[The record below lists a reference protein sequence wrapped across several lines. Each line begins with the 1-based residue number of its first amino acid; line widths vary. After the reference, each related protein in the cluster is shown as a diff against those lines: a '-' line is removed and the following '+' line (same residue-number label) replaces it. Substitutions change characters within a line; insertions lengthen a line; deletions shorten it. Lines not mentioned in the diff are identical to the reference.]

1 MGDARSKLLEL
12 DNSANSLKSLLES
25 LSLCLWKS
33 LLNGAGS
40 AINEFLSLLQTKT
53 ASLLNGLN
61 DLKLLSTS
69 LLEDNVKVGLLLNS
83 GSLSCGSSSN
93 SNSCSSR
100 LNTILFLQNLCEF
113 VYFLNGEVNQLLCKN
128 FQICHNCNF
137 LILLIY

>member
-69 LLEDNVKVGLLLNS
+69 LLE
-83 GSLSCGSSSN
+83 SSPAS
-93 SNSCSSR
+93 
-100 LNTILFLQNLCEF
+100 T
-113 VYFLNGEVNQLLCKN
+113 
-128 FQICHNCNF
+128 
-137 LILLIY
+137 